1 LDKEKAV
8 GRNEAEKVDD
18 EIEETNE
25 KKLHLE
31 DKEKVVVKE
40 VVERI
45 EKLMYSFLYKIY
57 LQ

>member
-1 LDKEKAV
+1 LDKKKAV
-8 GRNEAEKVDD
+8 GRNEAEKIDD

-31 DKEKVVVKE
+31 DKEKVAVKE

-45 EKLMYSFLYKIY
+45 EKLMYSLSNFI
-57 LQ
+57 